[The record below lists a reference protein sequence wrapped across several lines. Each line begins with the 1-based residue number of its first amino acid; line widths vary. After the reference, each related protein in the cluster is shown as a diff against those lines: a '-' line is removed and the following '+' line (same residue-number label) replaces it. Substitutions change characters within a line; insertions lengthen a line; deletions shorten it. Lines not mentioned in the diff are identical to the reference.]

1 MKSWQIVADLRPARG
16 PAAALVTLHVMAAA
30 LPWAC
35 RVEPGTATALSL
47 AALLLLRMSWRRLPV
62 WGGLRG
68 LALDAGSCACRDA
81 SGWWPARIEPRSR
94 VWPGLVLLCL
104 STAAGRMEVLLVRAS
119 LEPVDFRRLKV
130 LVRARTGRRGVF
142 C

>member
-1 MKSWQIVADLRPARG
+1 
-16 PAAALVTLHVMAAA
+16 
-30 LPWAC
+30 
-35 RVEPGTATALSL
+35 
-47 AALLLLRMSWRRLPV
+47 
-62 WGGLRG
+62 
-68 LALDAGSCACRDA
+68 
-81 SGWWPARIEPRSR
+81 